1 MTWTNVN
8 LSAVS
13 SSNIR
18 LLAISQE
25 LLQPFSNKI
34 SLSITHL
41 DFHSNLPDDN
51 ELQGVPAIYRSS
63 TINGKVGQLATYE

>member
-13 SSNIR
+13 SSNIH

-34 SLSITHL
+34 SFSITHL